1 MISREQ
7 IEQAVGGKIDADGN
21 YIVELTVSADN
32 DIRLVVDGDN
42 GIPISYCEELDALIE
57 TVLDRDKEDY
67 SLEVSSAGIGTELKV
82 TRQFRKNIGNQV
94 EVTLPNGAWVR
105 GTLVDA
111 DDEGFD
117 IETEEKRK
125 VEGQKKKQVFTAI
138 SHYSR
143 ADVKMVRDIVT
154 F

>member
-7 IEQAVGGKIDADGN
+7 IEQAVGGKIEADGN
-21 YIVELTVSADN
+21 YIVELAVSADN
-32 DIRLVVDGDN
+32 DIRLVVDGDG

-105 GTLVDA
+105 GTLIDA

-125 VEGQKKKQVFTAI
+125 VEGQKKKQVFTTI

-143 ADVKMVRDIVT
+143 AEVKKVCDIVT